1 MLHSVF
7 NKGNSTFT
15 KGHMHMRKLT
25 PIISAAAIALTLA
38 GTAFADNVI
47 TKRFEVKTAEQR
59 QNFKRSISDKA
70 FKAEALKVSPEK
82 ASSKTEVILVDE
94 DFSNMTKGTVDKPD
108 TTQMLACSYSGYSPN
123 GIYID
128 NSLTKD
134 GTWFGNFVY
143 SAGGAVAI
151 KTYNPQDC
159 AYICTPLGDY
169 SGDITVTC
177 KVKALPAIIT
187 TETGYAQL
195 TGSSLSIM
203 ACVGGYEST
212 EYSETDDENMQYD
225 ERIYESQGWQK
236 VTYTFKN
243 FSADNGGY
251 ICFATEGALALDDI
265 EVTSSASFI
274 ASPAMNGITD
284 FKKDEFTIEWQPV
297 RKAFNYYVDLYTKN
311 YTSDKDTT
319 FAADFE
325 DAAVPEGFSTT
336 SEEFSD
342 NEGSNSSKGLKLKN
356 GESIT
361 FPTNGNVY
369 KQLNFYLRTIDESV
383 DKTDPYAQYYVDGGL
398 YIDYKT
404 DNGWKE
410 LGEFYASGFW
420 KKGDT
425 IKLAEEYSKFAKLE
439 ATQWRIRA
447 VGLND
452 GAYFVVDDIDIIA
465 APAFEWKL
473 VEGEN
478 SMEYG
483 GNYTAYDTTKKT
495 YYTFKGLD
503 PNTEYYYGVR
513 SHFVKI
519 FSGRKYIHALGVA
532 APEALDATDIDSRGS
547 FTANWEKAPKATNY
561 TVTCFGVNTVDKDY
575 EDYPVLDEDFSKID
589 AAVTTGTSADD
600 AMPLGNSTTSSLDAY
615 TQDPGWTG
623 YKNTASVGMLGA
635 EGDYYSGGEI
645 KTPELDLRHDG
656 IFKLELAGKA
666 TADDDLVVRIDNKS
680 YYLTVPAH
688 GKIDGVYNIPEGGKR
703 ANIRFYSYS
712 AAPFIFDKIKVTQ
725 KVTKGDQILT
735 WLDQAETDSE
745 TTSYTF
751 TDLYD
756 YGFDDYAYNVVSNFV
771 FSSVESTSS
780 LTPSATVFVNLTDGS
795 STTGISEL
803 AGADELKVVA
813 RYTADGRLIAAP
825 VKGLNIVKYSN
836 GKTVKVVVK

>member
-1 MLHSVF
+1 
-7 NKGNSTFT
+7 
-15 KGHMHMRKLT
+15 MRKLT
-25 PIISAAAIALTLA
+25 PIISAAAIALALA
-38 GTAFADNVI
+38 GTAFAENAK
-47 TKRFEVKTAEQR
+47 TKGLVVKTTEHR

-94 DFSNMTKGTVDKPD
+94 DFSNMTAGTVDKPD
-108 TTQMLACSYSGYSPN
+108 TTQMLACSYTGYSAN

-134 GTWFGNFVY
+134 GTWFGNYVY
-143 SAGGAVAI
+143 SAGGSVAI
-151 KTYNPQDC
+151 KTYNPQSY
-159 AYICTPLGDY
+159 AYLCTPLGDY

-177 KVKALPAIIT
+177 KVKALPALVR
-187 TETGYAQL
+187 TETGYSKL
-195 TGSSLSIM
+195 SGSSLDIM
-203 ACVGGYEST
+203 ACVGGYESSD
-212 EYSETDDENMQYD
+212 YAETDDEKQYYS
-225 ERIYESQGWQK
+225 ERIYENLGWQK

-251 ICFATEGALALDDI
+251 ICFATEGALVLDDI
-265 EVTSSASFI
+265 EVTTSASFI
-274 ASPAMNGITD
+274 ATPTINGITD

-297 RKAFNYYVDLYTKN
+297 RKAYNYYVDLYTKN

-319 FAADFE
+319 FVADFE
-325 DAAVPEGFSTT
+325 DATIPEGFSTT

-342 NEGSNSSKGLKLKN
+342 NEGCNSSKGLKLKN

-369 KQLNFYLRTIDESV
+369 KQLNFYLQTIDESV
-383 DKTDPYAQYYVDGGL
+383 DKTDPYAKFYVEGGL
-398 YIDYKT
+398 CIDYKT

-420 KKGDT
+420 SKGDT
-425 IKLAEEYSKFAKLE
+425 VKMAEEYSKFETLE

-447 VGLND
+447 VDLND
-452 GAYFVVDDIDIIA
+452 GAYFVVDNIDITA

-483 GNYTAYDTTKKT
+483 GNYTLYDTTKKT
-495 YYTFKGLD
+495 SYTFKGLD

-513 SHFVKI
+513 SHYVNI
-519 FSGRKYIHALGVA
+519 FSDRKYIHALGVA
-532 APEALDATDIDSRGS
+532 APEALEATDIDSRGS
-547 FTANWEKAPKATNY
+547 FTANWEKAPKATSY
-561 TVTCFGVNTVDKDY
+561 TVSCYGVNTADKDY
-575 EDYPVLDEDFSKID
+575 ADYPVLDEDFSKID
-589 AAVTTGTSADD
+589 ALVTTGTSADD
-600 AMPLGNSTTSSLDAY
+600 AMPLGNSSISSLDAY
-615 TQDPGWTG
+615 TQYPGWTG
-623 YKNTASVGMLGA
+623 RDNTASVGMLGA
-635 EGDYYSGGEI
+635 EGSYYTGGMI
-645 KTPELDLRHDG
+645 KTPELDLRHDDK
-656 IFKLELAGKA
+656 FKLELVGKA
-666 TADDDLVVRIDNKS
+666 TSDDNLVVRVGSKS
-680 YYLTVPAH
+680 YYLTVPSD
-688 GKIDGVYNIPEGGKR
+688 GIIDGVYYLPEGGKF

-712 AAPFIFDKIKVTQ
+712 YAPFIFDKIKVTQ
-725 KVTKGDQILT
+725 KVAKGDQIMT
-735 WLDQAETDSE
+735 WLDSAETGSS

-756 YGFDDYAYNVVSNFV
+756 YGFEDYAYNVVSHFV
-771 FSSVESTSS
+771 FSSVKSTSS
-780 LTPSATVFVNLTDGS
+780 LTPSATVFVNLADGS

-803 AGADELKVVA
+803 AETDNLKEVA
-813 RYTADGRLIAAP
+813 RYTADGRLVAAP